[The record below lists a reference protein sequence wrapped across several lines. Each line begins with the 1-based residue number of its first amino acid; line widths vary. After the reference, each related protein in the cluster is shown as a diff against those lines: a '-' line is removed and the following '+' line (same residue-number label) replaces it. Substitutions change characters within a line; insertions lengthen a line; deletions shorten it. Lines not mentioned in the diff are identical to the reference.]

1 MKSLKMKYYAVR
13 EGRVPGVYT
22 SWATAREHVE
32 FYRNCDHRSFQT
44 RKDAEHYV
52 RTGNACGAYQGP
64 KITDYY
70 LKTNERLGAF
80 SSHGP
85 GTGVA
90 GPLAAFEPG
99 PGSRGVEHASS

>member
-1 MKSLKMKYYAVR
+1 MKYYAVR

-22 SWATAREHVE
+22 SWATAREQVE

-70 LKTNERLGAF
+70 LKTNERL
-80 SSHGP
+80 
-85 GTGVA
+85 
-90 GPLAAFEPG
+90 AAFEPG
-99 PGSRGVEHASS
+99 PGSQGVEHASS